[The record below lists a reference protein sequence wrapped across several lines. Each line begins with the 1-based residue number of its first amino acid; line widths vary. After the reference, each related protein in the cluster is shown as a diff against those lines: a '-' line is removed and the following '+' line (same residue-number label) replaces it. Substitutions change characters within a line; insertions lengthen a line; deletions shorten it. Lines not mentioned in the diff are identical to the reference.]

1 MQKQTRGEES
11 RILLRENKKTN
22 SQGLYL
28 DRDGV
33 MIEDVNYISDPKEVT
48 ICPGLNETLRMAKSL
63 DIPVLIV
70 TNQSGISR
78 EKLTW
83 ENYYA
88 VTQRMIEML
97 DVPEVVYGIFA
108 NSTMAFNGNIK
119 EWRKPGAGMIL
130 ESSEALNIDI
140 KKSIL
145 IGDRITDLQAGVNAG
160 MRRVTHVLT
169 GHGKKEREH
178 IPDVIYSTDSNS
190 KAYARVNKCAS
201 LVEFDLEKELSLA
214 KEGCKFND

>member
-1 MQKQTRGEES
+1 MKKQTRGEKS
-11 RILLRENKKTN
+11 RILLQEKRKIN

-33 MIEDVNYISDPKEVT
+33 VIEDVNYISDPKEVS
-48 ICPGLNETLRMAKSL
+48 ICPGLNETLRIAKSL
-63 DIPVLIV
+63 DIPVVIV

-78 EKLTW
+78 GKLIW

-88 VTQRMIEML
+88 ITERMIEML
-97 DVPEVVYGIFA
+97 DFPEVIYGIFA
-108 NSTMAFNGNIK
+108 NSTMVFNGNIK

-130 ESSEALNIDI
+130 ESSGALNIDI

-160 MRRVTHVLT
+160 MCRVTHVLT
-169 GHGKKEREH
+169 GHGMQEREH
-178 IPDVIYSTDSNS
+178 IPDIIYSTVSNS
-190 KAYARVNKCAS
+190 KRYARVNKCSS

-214 KEGCKFND
+214 KEGCKFDD